1 MSTIQ
6 EVRVAEKRVQDA
18 LEALKQ
24 VDPNDCELLSRQLQD
39 ATDEYAKAVREL
51 N

>member
-24 VDPNDCELLSRQLQD
+24 VDPNDSELLSRQLQD